1 MTSLTD
7 RYVAATVRSLPET
20 QRADVERELRGS
32 IEDHV
37 DARREAGMTA
47 ETAERD
53 VLTELGD
60 PAGLAARYSE
70 RPLYLIGP
78 TNFLFYR
85 RSLIA
90 LLAII
95 VPISAV
101 GSALV
106 QAFMGEAVGAV
117 IASAV
122 VTALSAAMH
131 IGFWVTLVFA
141 VLDWTGASKSGPLV
155 RWSLDMLPEA
165 PERRAH
171 RGDTIA
177 SLVLLTLVLVFLA
190 FQQFFPIA
198 WNLDGPVREP
208 VLDPALWSF
217 WLPYLIATVI
227 AEMVFT
233 LVKHRAG
240 GSTWPLAVVNVVIA
254 FAAAVPVAVLAL
266 AGALYNPAFLAA
278 FDWMQAD
285 GVGRVLAVGTAAVAL
300 GVASWDAIDGVVRAA
315 RAPRS
320 ARRRPLAR

>member
-20 QRADVERELRGS
+20 QRADVERELRAS
-32 IEDHV
+32 IEDDV
-37 DARREAGMTA
+37 DARREAGSDA

-53 VLTELGD
+53 VLTDLGD

-90 LLAII
+90 LLVII
-95 VPISAV
+95 VPISAA

-106 QAFMGEAVGAV
+106 HAFMGEAVGSV

-141 VLDWTGASKSGPLV
+141 ILDWTGASKSGPLV
-155 RWSLDMLPEA
+155 RWNLDMLPEA
-165 PERRAH
+165 PERRAQ

-177 SLVLLTLVLVFLA
+177 SLVFLALVLVFLA

-208 VLDPALWSF
+208 VLAPALWSF

-227 AEMVFT
+227 AEIVFT

-240 GSTWPLAVVNVVIA
+240 GWTRPLAVINAVIA
-254 FAAAVPVAVLAL
+254 FAAAIPVAVLAL
-266 AGALYNPAFLAA
+266 TGSLYNPAFLAA
-278 FDWMQAD
+278 FDWMQTD
-285 GVGRVLAVGTAAVAL
+285 GFGRTLAVVTAVVAL
-300 GVASWDAIDGVVRAA
+300 GVAAWDAIDGVVHAA
-315 RAPRS
+315 RDPRS
-320 ARRRPLAR
+320 ARGRRLAG